1 MPVDRV
7 LHSQPIRVSGAPSWI
22 CPTCGAGRLK
32 LDSSTLNY
40 SKSGESARASSEDW
54 YGPEHVEYR
63 FATVLKC
70 ENTDC
75 REVSAIAGRGEVD
88 EHPDDRMEHLEY
100 EDVFYPTYF
109 KPSPRLIVIPNRCP
123 AEVRT
128 ELEAAFVGSWGEFAS
143 SANRVRVAVE
153 LLLDA
158 LRIPK
163 TSKTKTGKRSPLVLH
178 KRIESLPNRH
188 DEIRTS
194 LLAIKWIGNHG
205 AHDPE
210 ISRDAV
216 FDALDIFES
225 VLIALYSDNPR
236 RIRRLVAAVNKRKGP
251 TRRCK

>member
-1 MPVDRV
+1 MPVDRI
-7 LHSQPIRVSGAPSWI
+7 LHSQPIRTSGAPSWI

-32 LDSSTLNY
+32 LDATRLIY

-75 REVSAIAGRGEVD
+75 GEASTVAGIGEVD

-109 KPSPRLIVIPNRCP
+109 KPSPRLIVIPNKCP
-123 AEVRT
+123 ADVRL

-153 LLLDA
+153 RLLDA
-158 LRIPK
+158 LRVPK
-163 TSKTKTGKRSPLVLH
+163 TSKAKNGKRNPLVLH

-188 DEIRTS
+188 DSIRTS

-205 AHDPE
+205 AHETE

-236 RIRRLVAAVNKRKGP
+236 RIQRLVAIVNKRKGP
-251 TRRCK
+251 APQRK